1 MWLMALMGLVTLS
14 TEGQEQPLVNADHQ
28 EITSSSGHPIRYM
41 QLVYA
46 LPTAVMDV
54 RFYYDSEVSGTGAF
68 GLVLQFT
75 GLEEIRPS
83 GLMWSA
89 EGKTG
94 YLRLHHRSTHTDD
107 LMTVTRAQSDY
118 FDRHF
123 LQSWIPAK
131 SVTLDFD
138 PPLDVGTFESSFNMP
153 YAVRDVVYLTNF
165 PRGPMVET
173 IRRHY
178 EQFGQDEAH
187 E

>member
-1 MWLMALMGLVTLS
+1 MWLMALIGLVTFS
-14 TEGQEQPLVNADHQ
+14 TESQEHPLVNADLQ
-28 EITSSSGHPIRYM
+28 EITSSSGHPIRYI

-54 RFYYDSEVSGTGAF
+54 RFHYDSEVHGTGAL
-68 GLVLQFT
+68 GLMLQFT
-75 GLEEIRPS
+75 GLDEIRPN
-83 GLMWSA
+83 GLRWFA

-94 YLRLHHRSTHTDD
+94 YLRLHHRSTYTDD

-138 PPLDVGTFESSFNMP
+138 PLLDIGTFESSFNMP
-153 YAVRDVVYLTNF
+153 YVVRDVVYLTNF
-165 PRGPMVET
+165 PSGPMVET
-173 IRRHY
+173 IRQHY
-178 EQFGQDEAH
+178 EQFGRDEAH